1 MRRIDLIRQINW
13 FIQQMKA
20 ENHPNATTLSKRFG
34 INRQSALET
43 TADGGLI
50 LRFPSFINP
59 ELIGEILRY
68 GPEVVRRGEE
78 E

>member
-1 MRRIDLIRQINW
+1 M
-13 FIQQMKA
+13 
-20 ENHPNATTLSKRFG
+20 EP
-34 INRQSALET
+34 

-68 GPEVVRRGEE
+68 GPEVTVLEPAVLKEQVVESLRKNLEIYGDGRRETGTVNRES
-78 E
+78 